1 MQSNV
6 EMQQAAE
13 SNELSSSID
22 EHVHRQKKRRR
33 TELTTHTGG
42 SQHAR
47 KIRGSESNH
56 ELWTEKYQFK
66 SEQDIVTN
74 SSQIERL
81 KDWLQN
87 WKNLLSNEGKDV
99 KSKTNKKNAD
109 SNSDSEYYQSD
120 CSNADSA
127 CSGYARKFYTN
138 AILLSGPYG
147 CGKTSSVYSI
157 AKLLGFKVKIYFVFE
172 KY

>member
-6 EMQQAAE
+6 EMQPSE

-22 EHVHRQKKRRR
+22 EHLHRQNKRRR
-33 TELTTHTGG
+33 TELTAQTD
-42 SQHAR
+42 SQHVR
-47 KIRGSESNH
+47 KMRGNENNH

-81 KDWLQN
+81 KEWLQN

-99 KSKTNKKNAD
+99 KSKNKKNAD

-120 CSNADSA
+120 CSNADSV
-127 CSGYARKFYTN
+127 CSGYNRKFYTN
-138 AILLSGPYG
+138 AVLLSGPYG

-157 AKLLGFKVKIYFVFE
+157 AKLLGFKVKYSLI
-172 KY
+172 